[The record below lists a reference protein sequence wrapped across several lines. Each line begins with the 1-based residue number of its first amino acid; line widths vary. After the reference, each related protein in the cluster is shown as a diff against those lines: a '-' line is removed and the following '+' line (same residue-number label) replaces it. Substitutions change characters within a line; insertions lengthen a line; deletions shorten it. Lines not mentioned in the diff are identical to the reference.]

1 MHNELVFNLTDGL
14 DRAVAVA
21 ARASKPV
28 VVLEHADRV
37 NDSTHVLRE
46 VLRRGLKKV
55 AVPFLHDPE
64 AAAVA
69 AAAGAGSVVSLQV
82 GGRSSPRSGGP
93 VPLRGKVLFAGE
105 KSYRGTGAVRKD
117 NHVRLG
123 LCAEIDADGVV
134 VTITSRVS
142 TAIDLDP
149 FIQFGLRIEDFDIV
163 VLRSKTH
170 FRAAYEPVAE
180 DILIVDTPDWG
191 PADLT
196 NLPYRN
202 VPVDTI
208 FPFADRAP
216 NLTPH
221 PST

>member
-1 MHNELVFNLTDGL
+1 MTPSP
-14 DRAVAVA
+14 R
-21 ARASKPV
+21 R
-28 VVLEHADRV
+28 
-37 NDSTHVLRE
+37 LRQ
-46 VLRRGLKKV
+46 
-55 AVPFLHDPE
+55 
-64 AAAVA
+64 
-69 AAAGAGSVVSLQV
+69 AAGVGAVVALEV

-93 VPLRGKVLFAGE
+93 VPLRGKVLFVGE

-123 LCAEIDADGVV
+123 LCAVIDVDGVV
-134 VTITSRVS
+134 VTITSRAS

-170 FRAAYEPVAE
+170 FRAAYEPVTE

-196 NLPYRN
+196 SLPYRN

-208 FPFADRAP
+208 FPFSNRGP
-216 NLTPH
+216 SLMLH